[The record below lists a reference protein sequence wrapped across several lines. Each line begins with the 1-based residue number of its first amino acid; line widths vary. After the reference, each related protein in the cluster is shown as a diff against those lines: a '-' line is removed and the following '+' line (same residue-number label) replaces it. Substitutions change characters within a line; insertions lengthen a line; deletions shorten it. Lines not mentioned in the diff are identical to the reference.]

1 MNRYPKKTMEELN
14 QLERKY
20 DLVKELV
27 RKEFP
32 IQFRQFL
39 KEKMGRNYLNLFDLI
54 ESYFSIIN
62 DAFDLEKVVDTLS
75 KKCSNLEKENVELR
89 KTKQEGD
96 LYELVEKIR
105 AVGGKATIS
114 ITLPER
120 NGKRETY

>member
-1 MNRYPKKTMEELN
+1 MEELN
-14 QLERKY
+14 QLEKKY

-39 KEKMGRNYLNLFDLI
+39 KGKMGRDYLNLFDLI
-54 ESYFSIIN
+54 ESYFSVIN
-62 DAFDLEKVVDTLS
+62 DALDLEKVVDTLS
-75 KKCSNLEKENVELR
+75 KKCSNLERENVELR

-105 AVGGKATIS
+105 GVGGKATIS

-120 NGKRETY
+120 DGKRETY